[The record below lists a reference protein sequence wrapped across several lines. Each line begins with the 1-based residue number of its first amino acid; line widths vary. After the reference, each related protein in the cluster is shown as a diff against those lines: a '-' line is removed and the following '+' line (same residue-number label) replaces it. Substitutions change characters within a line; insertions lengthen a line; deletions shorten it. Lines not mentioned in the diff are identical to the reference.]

1 MGKARNCQLG
11 ENSKIQFFAAYKKCT
26 LNIKVE
32 KIDHPNTNQIK
43 VGIAKLISGKVVF
56 IWDKVDFIGEG
67 NDNPLQFSCL
77 ENPRDGGAWGRT
89 ESDTTEA
96 T

>member
-11 ENSKIQFFAAYKKCT
+11 ENSKTQFFAAYKKCT

-56 IWDKVDFIGEG
+56 ISDKVDFRAKKMFFLLQDKRRWLY
-67 NDNPLQFSCL
+67 NDKGLVNP
-77 ENPRDGGAWGRT
+77 
-89 ESDTTEA
+89 
-96 T
+96 